1 MTEHINLETVA
12 AYLASVEL
20 PQGNLL
26 PSPMVIISDDTPLYD
41 EPGLM
46 EEMETAM
53 AEERPAKID
62 GEITNIEN
70 YSDNLITVTFVSAK
84 LDNSYRIN
92 VPRQLM
98 QVGYMYNRLLHS
110 PACAIITESEA
121 QMNKD
126 FNPDKGT
133 GEFHPP
139 FSSEDIMVRLSFP
152 KDLSKDTRL
161 SYNYVLTNSRID
173 ITEGLSKEE
182 LGEIAPKVRV
192 VLEAGESRTIRGD
205 VIEMLLGL
213 VEGSED
219 ALIQLYEYAEH
230 VDSAK
235 IALDKNAL
243 LNDDERKAVVILE
256 YIAYVSSFLSP
267 ENLIRNI
274 DEIEKA
280 TAANKDE
287 PEEVKADL
295 DDLFSG
301 DFQSSLNG
309 ILTEFRQENPDTVT
323 LTEDS
328 TYDERVEYLSMA
340 SNMVPLM
347 GGLVKLSD
355 RINVDLYYSVDW
367 NRDDVTEDE
376 YVTRGEYLIL
386 LALLSVQRMHMF
398 GKSIDVT
405 EEVQEMK
412 SLALS
417 LMTEALTQDSD
428 IELWF
433 LKEALYRAG
442 KDNLDPLNQF
452 LIMSLVETPREF
464 QQHGPF
470 GQIMHWLAHIM
481 VEEEHKREEILKAF
495 AKLPI
500 MTEFVETLYDEADAM
515 TDNDEEEDEEGEGVP
530 CFATEAC
537 LNLPF
542 LDGEPNLDL
551 AKEAT
556 EALVRFAEL
565 CLRKDDPEIK
575 KGTPEWEEAMGVYLN
590 RVLTDD

>member
-1 MTEHINLETVA
+1 
-12 AYLASVEL
+12 
-20 PQGNLL
+20 
-26 PSPMVIISDDTPLYD
+26 MVIISDDTPLYD

-53 AEERPAKID
+53 AGERPAKID